1 MFGDWLI
8 VFSDD
13 NQLLRIYDNQDIAKD
28 TEADDQAAPVI
39 MVEKS
44 DGTIDCIDHV
54 LTAVDQSKPERLI
67 QTRKKSHDKV
77 RKEKSY
83 EYVEY
88 YRYCPQSCNQVL
100 EDNRITCE
108 VEVVTKKGDHIRTCQ

>member
-1 MFGDWLI
+1 MFSSNHFL
-8 VFSDD
+8 
-13 NQLLRIYDNQDIAKD
+13 QIYDNQDISKEP
-28 TEADDQAAPVI
+28 EAYDQAVPFI

-44 DGTIDCIDHV
+44 DGTIDYIDHV

-88 YRYCPQSCNQVL
+88 DRYCPQSCNQVL

-108 VEVVTKKGDHIRTCQ
+108 VEVVTKKGDHRITCQ